1 MNLSFL
7 AVKGIRN
14 KMGNPKKHISRRS
27 FIQNSIAASASV
39 SPFSIFLGNILSN
52 YIFKSEALAQGLDP
66 QALMSVFNLYMG
78 GGPARWN
85 FDLALS
91 PDAEVMDTKN
101 AMLITQYGQGLN
113 GAPGVYKSINIDGTY
128 LPWFWSGKLPT
139 SNGGTVDSSELARKM
154 LVIRGVEQPTDG
166 HSQNAARML
175 TPIEGPNVT
184 GLLADASLR
193 PIPSIGLLGS
203 TAFFKS
209 ARGVTHATVGAS
221 SSMLLSAMA
230 PYVLGSANNSNPGL
244 LIGDAATGIGS
255 PMGISANQTGEV
267 FDQFFQTMAANSGS
281 LHRYLPSTY
290 QDRVKAKQLLT
301 GQFGDLKAMYNS
313 LALKYQS
320 LINRALFSSE
330 PALQILGIDDQPLPG
345 NKDNPHWK
353 ISVQGGG
360 ATYAGGPIYSG
371 SDLRSC
377 FDNTHGGAMIQNL
390 ASSFI
395 LAEFMLKNKLS
406 QSVYGIISGIKNL
419 KLDQIHYMNNGV
431 LTPLVNEIFDYTLD
445 HHFDGASVP
454 LLMNSRYFK
463 AVAACLYELMTVL
476 QAENLFNNS
485 MFNMLSEFSRS
496 TLSNGVG
503 TGHGYKGAVFSC
515 FNGKV
520 QRPTVIGNIG
530 PEMNQAGPIT
540 GHGYWGAA
548 APLETLGGRKLN
560 PGNVASTVAAIVG
573 VPSPSPNNISL
584 VKVEGDAIIPLI
596 TEKTNKT

>member
-1 MNLSFL
+1 
-7 AVKGIRN
+7 
-14 KMGNPKKHISRRS
+14 MGNSKKNISRRS
-27 FIQNSIAASASV
+27 FIQNSLAASASV
-39 SPFSIFLGNILSN
+39 SPLSIFLGNILSH
-52 YIFKSEALAQGLDP
+52 YIQKSEALAQGLDP
-66 QALMSVFNLYMG
+66 QSLMSIFNLYMG

-85 FDLALS
+85 FDLPLS
-91 PDAEVMDTKN
+91 PDAEYMDTKN

-139 SNGGTVDSSELARKM
+139 SNGGSVDSMELARKM

-175 TPIEGPNVT
+175 TPIEGTNIP
-184 GLLADASLR
+184 GLLADSSLR

-203 TAFFKS
+203 SAFYKS
-209 ARGVTHATVGAS
+209 GRGVAHATVGAS
-221 SSMLLSAMA
+221 SNMLISAMA
-230 PYVLGSANNSNPGL
+230 PYVLSSASKTNPGI
-244 LIGDAATGIGS
+244 LIEDAPTNIGF
-255 PMGISANQTGEV
+255 PMGVSASQTGDV
-267 FDQFFQTMAANSGS
+267 FDHFFQTMAANSGA
-281 LHRYLPSTY
+281 LHRYLPTTY
-290 QDRVKAKQLLT
+290 QDRVKAKQLLK
-301 GQFGDLKAMYNS
+301 GQFGDLKATYNTLFS
-313 LALKYQS
+313 KYQS
-320 LINRALFSSE
+320 LIDRALFSSE
-330 PALQILGIDDQPLPG
+330 AALQISGIDDSPLPG
-345 NKDNPHWK
+345 NKDNPHWR

-360 ATYAGGPIYSG
+360 ATYAGDPIYSG
-371 SDLRSC
+371 TDLRSC
-377 FDNTHGGAMIQNL
+377 FDNTHGGALIPNL
-390 ASSFI
+390 ASCFV

-406 QSVYGIISGIKNL
+406 QSVYGIVSGIKNL
-419 KLDQIHYMNNGV
+419 KLDQIHYLNNGI
-431 LTPLVNEIFDYTLD
+431 LTPLVNQIYDYTLD

-463 AVAACLYELMTVL
+463 AVAACLYELMSVL
-476 QAENLFNNS
+476 QAENLFNNT

-515 FNGKV
+515 FSGKV

-540 GHGYWGAA
+540 SHGYWGAA
-548 APLETLGGRKLN
+548 APLESMGGRKLN

-573 VPSPSPNNISL
+573 VPSPSPNNIAL
-584 VKVEGDAIIPLI
+584 VKVEGDVIVPLI